1 MNTSFITPIQPWQ
14 SVFSDNTVTTENR
27 NENSSQQ
34 SMFRTIF
41 ENAVN
46 DVKDT
51 EQNLSQQQ
59 YLLATGQVDDP
70 HTVQIAAS
78 EAQLSTNMLVQLRN
92 KTLDAYNELMRI
104 SL

>member
-1 MNTSFITPIQPWQ
+1 MESNFITPIQPWH
-14 SVFSDNTVTTENR
+14 SVVTDNTISSKGSENDG
-27 NENSSQQ
+27 Q
-34 SMFRTIF
+34 STMFRDIF

-46 DVKDT
+46 DVQQT
-51 EQNLSQQQ
+51 ENNLAQQQ